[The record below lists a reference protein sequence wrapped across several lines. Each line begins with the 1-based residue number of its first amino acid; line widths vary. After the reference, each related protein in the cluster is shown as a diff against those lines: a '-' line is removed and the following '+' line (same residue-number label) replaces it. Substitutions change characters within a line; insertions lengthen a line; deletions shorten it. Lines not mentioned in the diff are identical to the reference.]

1 MSVPV
6 VLQTGSVALVC
17 RGKSTR
23 ESLSRVMTRHEE
35 KTVMTIQGIGMKFKP
50 LEITSFGR

>member
-1 MSVPV
+1 M
-6 VLQTGSVALVC
+6 VLQTGSVAIVC
-17 RGKSTR
+17 HGKSTR